1 MSFDITEN
9 STPWAAP
16 HRART
21 TIILRQTAV
30 LIGLALLILTFAV
43 QQHPAMAQ
51 TNQQTILADGDVINI
66 EVLERPDLSGTFQ
79 IRNGGEFSM
88 HRLGSVRA
96 AGLSLFDLELKMSQ
110 ELGQLLS
117 LDVSVLVQPA
127 ELRPIYVIGRV
138 ASPGSFRS
146 RPGTSVIQAIS
157 RAGGVLNS
165 AISSP
170 EAQLEENRE
179 IAALKVELTDVQLQI
194 SVLDAVIIDSDGLV
208 LSEETVNLEDPDLRQ
223 LLRDRS
229 AALRTSIEADR
240 AEEKRLNALSGMAR
254 TQALQHGAAKEL
266 LQQRILA
273 RQSEVERVEDLVTR
287 GLATRERLGAVR
299 DALDSEK
306 TALLETQIAESQAKQ
321 QAEDL
326 ASQVAVA
333 KANQI
338 AEASNR
344 LAELETRRLTLKEQ
358 LELLTKN
365 QYSFADRGAGI
376 KANLFLTVFRANAPS
391 QPEAAKLDTLLFPGD
406 VLEVII
412 NPNAEQ

>member
-1 MSFDITEN
+1 
-9 STPWAAP
+9 
-16 HRART
+16 
-21 TIILRQTAV
+21 
-30 LIGLALLILTFAV
+30 
-43 QQHPAMAQ
+43 MAQ

>member
-1 MSFDITEN
+1 MTEN
-9 STPWAAP
+9 PSLLADLRRAP
-16 HRART
+16 FSSA
-21 TIILRQTAV
+21 LRQTAMI
-30 LIGLALLILTFAV
+30 IGLALLILTFAIG
-43 QQHPAMAQ
+43 QQPAMAQ
-51 TNQQTILADGDVINI
+51 ANQQTILADGDVISI

-79 IRNGGEFSM
+79 IRNGGDFSM
-88 HRLGSVRA
+88 HRLGSVKA
-96 AGLSLFDLELKMSQ
+96 AGLSLFDLEKKMSQ

-146 RPGTSVIQAIS
+146 RPGTSVIQAIA

-165 AISSP
+165 ALSSP

-194 SVLDAVIIDSDGLV
+194 SVLDAIVTGSDGLV
-208 LSEETVNLEDPDLRQ
+208 LSEGTTNLEDPDVRA

-229 AALRTSIEADR
+229 AALRTALDAER
-240 AEEKRLNALSGMAR
+240 AEAERLNALSGMAA
-254 TQALQHGAAKEL
+254 TQALQHSEAKEL

-273 RQSEVERVEDLVTR
+273 RQNEVERVEELVSR
-287 GLATRERLGAVR
+287 GLATRDRLGVIR
-299 DALDSEK
+299 DSLESEK
-306 TALLETQIAESQAKQ
+306 TALLETEIAESQATQ

-326 ASQVAVA
+326 ASQVSVA
-333 KANQI
+333 NAKQI
-338 AEASNR
+338 ADATSR
-344 LAELETRRLTLKEQ
+344 LAELEVRRLALKEQ

-365 QYSFADRGAGI
+365 QYSFADQGAGI
-376 KANLFLTVFRANAPS
+376 EADLFLTIFRANEPS

-412 NPNAEQ
+412 NPDAEQ